1 MITLYH
7 APMARSVRAR
17 WMLDELGLPHQVAT
31 RALAELGEPEHV
43 ALHPLGKVPVLVD
56 GPLVL
61 LESGAIV
68 QYLLETYGHGRLEP
82 VRGSPERG
90 KFLQWIHFAEAT
102 LMPPL
107 AAILQHTR
115 LRPPAARLPAIA
127 AEATG
132 QAQAALA
139 VVEAALRDREWLT
152 GEFSAA
158 DVMMGYGLA
167 LAKLLRLTD
176 ELPNIKAYVA
186 RCEARPAFRRAC
198 KT

>member
-43 ALHPLGKVPVLVD
+43 ALHPLGQVPVLVD

-82 VRGSPERG
+82 SRGSPERA

-102 LMPPL
+102 LTPPL
-107 AAILQHTR
+107 AAL
-115 LRPPAARLPAIA
+115 LRQERRRQSEDPGAASGHEA
-127 AEATG
+127 ALRAK
-132 QAQAALA
+132 AALA
-139 VVEAALRDREWLT
+139 VVEDALQGREWLT

-167 LAKLLRLTD
+167 LAKRLRLTD

>member
-1 MITLYH
+1 MITIYH

-17 WMLDELGLPHQVAT
+17 WMLDELGLPHQVTT
-31 RALAELGEPEHV
+31 RTLAELGEPEHV
-43 ALHPLGKVPVLVD
+43 ALHPLAQVPVLVD

-82 VRGSPERG
+82 VHGSPERG

-107 AAILQHTR
+107 ATIVQHTR
-115 LRPPAARLPAIA
+115 RRRPEDRIA
-127 AEATG
+127 AIVPEATR
-132 QAQAALA
+132 QAKAALA
-139 VVEAALRDREWLT
+139 VVEDALQGREWLT
-152 GEFSAA
+152 SEFSAA

>member
-1 MITLYH
+1 
-7 APMARSVRAR
+7 
-17 WMLDELGLPHQVAT
+17 
-31 RALAELGEPEHV
+31 
-43 ALHPLGKVPVLVD
+43 VPVLVD

-82 VRGSPERG
+82 DRGSPERA

-102 LMPPL
+102 LTPPL
-107 AAILQHTR
+107 AAL
-115 LRPPAARLPAIA
+115 LRHERGRQPEEPGAAGGHEAARRAK
-127 AEATG
+127 
-132 QAQAALA
+132 AALA
-139 VVEAALRDREWLT
+139 VVEDALQDREWLT

-167 LAKLLRLTD
+167 LAKRLRLTD